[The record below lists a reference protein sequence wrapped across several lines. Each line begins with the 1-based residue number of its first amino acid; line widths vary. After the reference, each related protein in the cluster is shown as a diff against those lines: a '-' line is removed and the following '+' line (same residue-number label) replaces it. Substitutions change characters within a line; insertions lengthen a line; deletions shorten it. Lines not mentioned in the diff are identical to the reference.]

1 MKQFFKF
8 MFASMLGTF
17 ITIMLASILT
27 MLIFFGMLS
36 SAISSASEGGSDK
49 LTKIES
55 NSVLHVKLNYPIA
68 DRTSDNPFENFDFGT
83 MESKGG
89 IGLDK
94 ILKSIEKAKTD
105 DKIEGIYLDFSVVPS
120 GMATIE
126 EVRSALIDFKKSG
139 KWIISYGE
147 IYTQG
152 SYYLA
157 SAADKIYLNPAGIVE
172 HRGLASELMFFK
184 NALEKLDVE
193 MQIIRHGKFKSAVE
207 PYMLDKMS
215 DANREQYQLLLNTA
229 WSSMVN
235 QVSES
240 RGISVDKLNEL
251 ADGMSI
257 QDAKIAEQ
265 EGFVDQLMYKDE
277 LLAELRKKL
286 KLEADDE
293 INTVALSKYS
303 KSFSSKKKK
312 KKKKKDTE
320 SANQIAVVYASGG
333 IESGESK
340 KDVMGSETISKAIR
354 EARLDDNV
362 KAIVLR
368 VNSPG
373 GSALASD
380 VMWREVVL
388 AKKAKP
394 VIVSMG
400 NVAASGGYYISCA
413 ADKIVADEK
422 TITGSIGVF
431 GVVPNAQGL
440 MNNKLGITFDRVKT
454 NEHADLMSI
463 FKPLSAQERDIIQ
476 IGVEKIYDDFI
487 TKVADGRGMTKEQVD
502 SIGQGRVWTGLDAL
516 KIGLVDEIGGL
527 EKAIEIAQET
537 AKLDDYDLVDYP
549 KRKDP
554 FEELIMELTE
564 NVEAKVLNSVL
575 GSEQK
580 YYKKLQSVTSKTG
593 VMARMPFDIELH

>member
-8 MFASMLGTF
+8 MAASMVGTF
-17 ITIMLASILT
+17 ITIMLASVIS
-27 MLIFFGMLS
+27 MAIFFGMLT
-36 SAISSASEGGSDK
+36 SAITSASEGSAK
-49 LTKIES
+49 KPVKIKE
-55 NSVLHVKLNYPIA
+55 NTVLHVKLDKPIT
-68 DRTSDNPFENFDFGT
+68 DRTSDNPFENFDFGS
-83 MESKGG
+83 MESQVGL
-89 IGLDK
+89 GLDK
-94 ILKSIEKAKTD
+94 ILKSIEKAKAD
-105 DKIEGIYLDFSVVPS
+105 DRIKGIYLDLSIVPA
-120 GMATIE
+120 GMATLE
-126 EVRSALIDFKKSG
+126 EVRNALVDFKKSG
-139 KWIISYGE
+139 KWIISYSE
-147 IYTQG
+147 VYTQG

-157 SAADKIYLNPAGIVE
+157 SVADKVCVNPAGIVE

-207 PYMLDKMS
+207 PYMLEKMS
-215 DANREQYQLLLNTA
+215 DANREQYQLILNTA
-229 WSSMVN
+229 WGSMTKDVA
-235 QVSES
+235 ES
-240 RGISVDKLNEL
+240 RGISVEKLNEL
-251 ADGMSI
+251 ADGMII
-257 QDAKIAEQ
+257 QDAELAKKH
-265 EGFVDQLMYKDE
+265 GLVDETYFKDE
-277 LLAELRKKL
+277 LLSELRKKL
-286 KLEADDE
+286 KIGKDE
-293 INTVALSKYS
+293 DINSIRLSKYA
-303 KSFSSKKKK
+303 KSNHPTKKDKKKK
-312 KKKKKDTE
+312 KKSK
-320 SANQIAVVYASGG
+320 NQIAVIYAAGG
-333 IESGESK
+333 IQSGKSK
-340 KDVMGSETISKAIR
+340 NGAMGSETISEAIR
-354 EARLDDNV
+354 DARLDDKV

-400 NVAASGGYYISCA
+400 DVAASGGYYIACA

-431 GVVPNAQGL
+431 GVIPNAQGL

-454 NEHADLMSI
+454 NEHADLMSV

-487 TKVADGRGMTKEQVD
+487 TKVADGRGMSKAQVD
-502 SIGQGRVWTGLDAL
+502 SIGQGRVWMGLDAL

-527 EKAIEIAQET
+527 DKAIELAKKA
-537 AKLDDYDLVDYP
+537 AKLDDYKISNYP

-554 FEELIMELTE
+554 FAELLEELEMDIES
-564 NVEAKVLNSVL
+564 KVLSRVL
-575 GSEQK
+575 GPEHK
-580 YYKKLQSVTSKTG
+580 YYQKIESITKQTG